1 MNVVWAI
8 LSGTPWWAFA
18 LLAVLLGVGI
28 QQLRPRA
35 VPVSRIALVPAMFLA
50 WGLIALWT
58 RATMAAGIVP
68 AWLVALIVGACL
80 GWATTRV
87 DGLRADP
94 RHGLIHLP
102 GSWTILVASS
112 AVFAAK
118 YALAVSA
125 AMNPEWRAATAVA
138 DVAVSG
144 LGAGYFLARLARTLR
159 FYRNS
164 PSANLACD
172 GAPLASARRT
182 SGAELADA
190 GKAG

>member
-8 LSGTPWWAFA
+8 LSGTPWWVFA

-28 QQLRPRA
+28 QQLRPRS
-35 VPVSRIALVPAMFLA
+35 VPVSRIALAPAMFLA

-58 RATMAAGIVP
+58 RATAAAGIIP
-68 AWLVALIVGACL
+68 AWLMAFTVGACL

-112 AVFAAK
+112 VVFAAK
-118 YALAVSA
+118 YALEVSA

-144 LGAGYFLARLARTLR
+144 LSAGYFLARLARTLK

-164 PSANLACD
+164 ASVDLAGD
-172 GAPLASARRT
+172 GASLASAKRA

-190 GKAG
+190 GEAG